1 MVISSARANDV
12 PGGLAL
18 LPLAAFAA
26 RIPADATP
34 LLVFRAVDFAEV
46 AWRRGR
52 RAALRAE
59 RRCAS
64 AFARAAQ
71 HVLRAS
77 DVLGHDA
84 CSAVFVAAL
93 TTPGRGA
100 SAAALPA
107 DCRAALG
114 RIASAM
120 ELATGL
126 RLETGWT
133 VEANLD
139 IEARLAP
146 AIEAAFER
154 GAKERERYAFFS
166 LIGHELRTPLTS
178 IRGYLEA
185 LLEDDVDP
193 ATARTFLEVAQTEAL
208 RLGRFIEGLFELSLI
223 DAGLNCAEQTCDAAT
238 AVAAAL
244 SAALPGARQREIAL
258 AHDLP
263 CGLLVRIDPDRL
275 VQVAGNVLENAL
287 KHGAAGGVVTTAL
300 RVADRRFVELTIEDD
315 GPGVAA
321 GERESIFVLG
331 YRSAASGAGGTGI
344 GLAVARLILERVGG
358 EIDVIDGSRGGACF
372 RIRLPRAEEVAPG
385 AG

>member
-1 MVISSARANDV
+1 VLRV
-12 PGGLAL
+12 
-18 LPLAAFAA
+18 
-26 RIPADATP
+26 
-34 LLVFRAVDFAEV
+34 VDFPEV

-64 AFARAAQ
+64 AFASAAR

-107 DCRAALG
+107 DCRTALG
-114 RIASAM
+114 RIASTM

-146 AIEAAFER
+146 AIEAALER

-185 LLEDDVDP
+185 LLEDDVEP
-193 ATARTFLEVAQTEAL
+193 ATARMFLEVARTEAL
-208 RLGRFIEGLFELSLI
+208 RLGRFIDGLFELSLI
-223 DAGLNCAEQTCDAAT
+223 DAGLKCAEQTCDAAT
-238 AVAAAL
+238 AVAAAV
-244 SAALPGARQREIAL
+244 SAALQGARRRGITL

-263 CGLLVRIDPDRL
+263 GGLQVRIDHDRL
-275 VQVAGNVLENAL
+275 VQVAGNVIENAL
-287 KHGAAGGVVTTAL
+287 KHGASGGFVAAAL
-300 RVADRRFVELTIEDD
+300 RAADRRFVELTIEDD

-321 GERESIFVLG
+321 AERESIFALG
-331 YRSAASGAGGTGI
+331 YRSSASGAGGSGI

-358 EIDVIDGSRGGACF
+358 EIDVVDGARGGACF
-372 RIRLPRAEEVAPG
+372 RIRLPRAEEEEPESVLER
-385 AG
+385 

>member
-1 MVISSARANDV
+1 LRV
-12 PGGLAL
+12 
-18 LPLAAFAA
+18 
-26 RIPADATP
+26 
-34 LLVFRAVDFAEV
+34 VDFAEV

-59 RRCAS
+59 RRCAE
-64 AFARAAQ
+64 AFALAAS
-71 HVLRAS
+71 HVLRSS

-84 CSAVFVAAL
+84 GSAVFVAAL

-114 RIASAM
+114 RIASTM

-133 VEANLD
+133 VEVNLD
-139 IEARLAP
+139 IEASLAP
-146 AIEAAFER
+146 AIEAALER

-185 LLEDDVDP
+185 LLEDGVEP
-193 ATARTFLEVAQTEAL
+193 ATARTFLEVARTEAL
-208 RLGRFIEGLFELSLI
+208 RLGRFIDGLFELSLI
-223 DAGLNCAEQTCDAAT
+223 DAGFNCAEQTCDASA
-238 AVAAAL
+238 AVAAAI
-244 SAALPGARQREIAL
+244 SAAMPGARQRGIAL

-263 CGLLVRIDPDRL
+263 GGFQVCIGLDRL
-275 VQVAGNVLENAL
+275 VQVAGNVIENAL
-287 KHGAAGGVVTTAL
+287 KHCAAGGIVTAAL
-300 RVADRRFVELTIEDD
+300 RADRRFVELAIEDD
-315 GPGVAA
+315 GPGVAE
-321 GERESIFVLG
+321 GERESIFALG
-331 YRSAASGAGGTGI
+331 YRSAASGAGGSGI

-358 EIDVIDGSRGGACF
+358 EIDVIGGSRGGARF
-372 RIRLPRAEEVAPG
+372 RIRLPRAAVL
-385 AG
+385 

>member
-1 MVISSARANDV
+1 VERA
-12 PGGLAL
+12 PAL
-18 LPLAAFAA
+18 LPLSAFAA
-26 RIPADATP
+26 RVPAGSTP
-34 LLVFRAVDFAEV
+34 LLVLRVVDFAEV

-59 RRCAS
+59 RRCAE
-64 AFARAAQ
+64 AFALAAN
-71 HVLRAS
+71 HVLRSS

-84 CSAVFVAAL
+84 GSAVFVAAL

-114 RIASAM
+114 RIASTM

-133 VEANLD
+133 VDANLD
-139 IEARLAP
+139 IEVRLAP
-146 AIEAAFER
+146 AIEAALER
-154 GAKERERYAFFS
+154 GANERERYAFFS

-185 LLEDDVDP
+185 LLEDGVDA
-193 ATARTFLEVAQTEAL
+193 ATARTFLEVARTEAL
-208 RLGRFIEGLFELSLI
+208 RLGRFIDGLFELSLI
-223 DAGLNCAEQTCDAAT
+223 DAGLNCAEQTCDAAA
-238 AVAAAL
+238 AVAAAI
-244 SAALPGARQREIAL
+244 SAALPGARQRGITL
-258 AHDLP
+258 VHDLP
-263 CGLLVRIDPDRL
+263 GGLQVRIDPDRL
-275 VQVAGNVLENAL
+275 AQVAGNVIENAL
-287 KHGAAGGVVTTAL
+287 KHGAAGVVSAAI
-300 RVADRRFVELTIEDD
+300 RIADPRIVELTVEDD

-321 GERESIFVLG
+321 DERESIFALG
-331 YRSAASGAGGTGI
+331 YRSAASGAGGSGI

-372 RIRLPRAEEVAPG
+372 RIRLPRVVEETPG